1 MHKVAPS
8 KVYIV
13 RSEGVE
19 KGTVKSKNLLVFI
32 VFMAV
37 IFLVL
42 VPYVRF
48 VVQRQGLDTDLAR
61 ISLDYSTM
69 GRVKFEERV
78 DRICRKAR
86 LAPGSFQVHISE
98 DKNSKRVSVEIQYEV
113 EFTVF
118 FVPRHERVVLRNEFY
133 VLDL

>member
-1 MHKVAPS
+1 M

-13 RSEGVE
+13 RSEGYE
-19 KGTVKSKNLLVFI
+19 EGTVNSKNMLAFI

-48 VVQRQGLDTDLAR
+48 VVQRQGLDTDLAM

-69 GRVKFEERV
+69 GRAKFEERV

-86 LAPGSFQVHISE
+86 LEPGSYQIDISE
-98 DKNSKRVSVEIQYEV
+98 DKNSKRVSVEIRYEA
-113 EFTVF
+113 EFSIF
-118 FVPRHERVVLRNEFY
+118 FVTRQEKVVLQNDFY